1 MLQLILGLGDK
12 ARTELLYQEIEKK
25 CGEDT
30 PVWILVPEQ
39 FSLYTEKEML
49 NRFGLAAQRYV
60 HVLSFSRLCNMVLHH
75 KGPLRMQY
83 IDGAGKQILAARTI
97 ELLNG
102 KLRVLS
108 RNLKQKGFAKVLTDT
123 VSECKRYGVSP
134 QALRFA
140 ADHTEQEDFQ
150 NKLLDLAELYETYDQ
165 LLSAQSADAEDNL
178 TLICPRLYECDFLSG
193 QLYVLHF
200 RSFTPVEYQ
209 ALGELMRRM
218 DVTVALEYTESQAY
232 ADLFSPVSGTIRR
245 LRRQAELAGVEE
257 LTPIVLPDEEMD
269 SPLSYLAGRYFDPR
283 AKAYEGEIKNVFVYE
298 TPNTYREME
307 SAADLILNLCRT
319 QGLRFSDFLIL
330 ARNIEPYRRMMPAI
344 FERRNIRVFLDTR
357 RNIAAKPL
365 VRLLCGILD
374 ILAYGYSYER
384 AMTIA
389 GCELLLAE
397 RDAVD
402 ELENYILAVA
412 PSHAMWQAETWEYL
426 PGQGQFDLER
436 INQTRKTL
444 FSGVNAIEEAI
455 SGRKTGGEIA
465 NAILHWMTQSGLAD
479 AVNQKA
485 ERCLKEGKPELSDE
499 YVSTWNA
506 VLSVLSQISAIM
518 AETPMTYR
526 RFAELF
532 ETACQGIEIGMT
544 PQTLDCVTF
553 SQIDRFRSNHAKV
566 VLVLGMNEGVF
577 PQGFMTEGLLSDAE
591 RQTMLHLGVEL
602 APGRESKRKE
612 EQLLIHAVL
621 DAPEMALYFFRPVMD
636 RDGKRLL
643 PSAVVKRAKELL
655 PELKTVYPDTEQ
667 FLKGAQGAPSAFDL
681 LASALAEYGGD
692 AAYLPKPMQELYHW
706 FSHQEA
712 YQEKLQKLHLAMTAK
727 PPTSLSKDMVEAL
740 YGKPLALSASQLES
754 YNGCAFRYFLTY
766 GLLVREREKAGLE
779 PRSKGSIQHGA
790 LYAYF
795 TELKESQADFAAI
808 EKEDCFRKVSQ
819 AVEEEAKKNAELL
832 YESSAYYQ
840 YIVLQMKGI
849 AARTAW
855 EVVKFY
861 RSSAFRPYGFEIRIG
876 TKGKIPELSVRNS
889 DGEKVA
895 SIRGMIDRA
904 DIAKVESETLVNI
917 VDYKSSAKGLD
928 VQLAEDGITLQPL
941 LYAHALCQSMDNAVP
956 AGMMYL
962 KMTDP
967 IIHES
972 KAKGNPELAR
982 NKEMRPQGWLS
993 EEDAVT
999 AAYGTAGDRNTE
1011 SFRPSG
1017 AAALVSRE
1025 ELEKRIAKANQK
1037 ILASAEAIAG
1047 GQIGANPYRNFK
1059 HDACQYCNYSGICKN
1074 EIREILEEE

>member
-1 MLQLILGLGDK
+1 MLQLILGLDEN
-12 ARTELLYQEIEKK
+12 ARAEWIYRRIEQR
-25 CGEDT
+25 CGENA

-39 FSLYTEKEML
+39 FSLYMEKEMIR
-49 NRFGLAAQRYV
+49 RFGLSAQRYV
-60 HVLSFSRLCNMVLHH
+60 HVLSFSRLCNLVLHH

-83 IDGAGKQILAARTI
+83 IDGAGKQILAARTM

-102 KLRVLS
+102 KLKVLGRS
-108 RNLKQKGFAKVLTDT
+108 FRQKGFAKVLTDV

-140 ADHTEQEDFQ
+140 AEQTEQEDFGD
-150 NKLLDLAELYETYDQ
+150 KLLDLAEIYETYDR
-165 LLSAQSADAEDNL
+165 LLSEQSADAEDNL
-178 TLICPRLYECDFLSG
+178 TLICPRLKDCEFLSG
-193 QLYVLHF
+193 RLYVMHF

-209 ALGELMRRM
+209 ALGALMRRM
-218 DVTVALEYTESQAY
+218 DMTVALEYTDSPSY
-232 ADLFSPVSGTIRR
+232 AGLFDPVGGTMRR
-245 LRRQAELAGVEE
+245 LREQAEAAGVEE
-257 LTPIVLPDEEMD
+257 LPPQILPDETVD
-269 SPLSYLAGRYFDPR
+269 TPLSYLAQNYFDPR
-283 AKAYEGEIKNVFVYE
+283 AKAYEGEAEGVFVYE

-307 SAADLILNLCRT
+307 SAADLILRLCRIR
-319 QGLRFSDFLIL
+319 GLRFSDFLIL
-330 ARNIEPYRRMMPAI
+330 ARNIEPYRRMMPAV
-344 FERRNIRVFLDTR
+344 FERRGIRVFLDTR

-365 VRLLCGILD
+365 VRLVCGILE

-384 AMTIA
+384 TMTIA
-389 GCELLLAE
+389 GCELLQLE

-412 PSHAMWQAETWEYL
+412 PSHAMWQAERWEYL

-436 INQTRKTL
+436 INQTREVL
-444 FSGVNAIEEAI
+444 FSGVKAIEKAI
-455 SGRKTGGEIA
+455 SGTKTGGEIA
-465 NAILHWMTQSGLAD
+465 TAVLHWLTQSEIAD
-479 AVNQKA
+479 TVTKKA
-485 ERCLKEGKPELSDE
+485 EACLTAGQPELSDE
-499 YVSTWNA
+499 YVRTWNA
-506 VLSVLSQISAIM
+506 VISVLSQISAIM

-526 RFAELF
+526 KFAELF

-544 PQTLDCVTF
+544 PQTIDCVTF
-553 SQIDRFRSNHAKV
+553 SQIDRFRSDHAKV
-566 VLVLGMNEGVF
+566 VLVLGMNEDVF

-591 RQTMLHLGVEL
+591 RQTMLDLGVEL
-602 APGRESKRKE
+602 APGRESKRRE

-621 DAPEMALYFFRPVMD
+621 DAPEKELYFFRPVMD
-636 RDGKRLL
+636 REGKRLQ
-643 PSAVVKRAKELL
+643 PSAIIKRAKELL
-655 PELKTVYPDTEQ
+655 PQLRTVCPDTEQ

-681 LASALAEYGGD
+681 LAAALAECGGE
-692 AAYLPKPMQELYHW
+692 AAYLPKPMQGLYHW

-712 YQEKLQKLHLAMTAK
+712 YQEQLQKLHLAMTAK
-727 PPTSLSKDMVEAL
+727 PPKTLSGEMVEAL

-766 GLLVREREKAGLE
+766 GLLVRERERAGLE

-795 TELKESQADFAAI
+795 TELKESQADFDAI
-808 EKEDCFRKVSQ
+808 EKEDCFRKVGE
-819 AVEEEAKKNAELL
+819 AIEVEAKKNAELL

-876 TKGKIPELSVRNS
+876 TKGDIPALSVCRD

-904 DIAKVESETLVNI
+904 DIAAVNGETLVNV

-941 LYAHALCQSMDNAVP
+941 LYAHALCQSMDHAVP

-967 IIHES
+967 IIPES

-993 EEDAVT
+993 NEELVT

-1017 AAALVSRE
+1017 TAALVSRE
-1025 ELEKRIAKANQK
+1025 ELEQRIARANQK

-1047 GQIGANPYRNFK
+1047 GEIGANPYRNHK
-1059 HDACQYCNYSGICKN
+1059 HDACQYCKYSGICKN
-1074 EIREILEEE
+1074 EIHEILEEE